1 MSGVA
6 LDSFST
12 FGELLRHLRRR
23 ARLTQKELGIAVGYS
38 EAHITRLENGQR
50 TPDPGLV
57 KAQFVEALGLQQEPE
72 AAQRL
77 VTLAEQASARNA
89 GVVAESATELAPPPN
104 NLPAQLTSFVGRERE
119 LAEVRQLLG
128 TTRLLTLTGSGGCGK
143 TRLAQEVAA
152 SLEGAKHRL
161 QSPDAPQ
168 PRGQP
173 HGDASPLP
181 SQPAYPDGVWLAEL
195 APLSEPSLVADA
207 VAAVFG
213 LRPMGRPATA
223 LLLDHLRGRQAL
235 LILDNC
241 EHLIQACAEL
251 AEALLRACPRLHILA
266 TSREAL
272 RVPGETTWRVPS
284 LVTAEAVQLFAARA
298 RDAQPRFALT
308 AQNSAPVANLCERLD
323 GIPLAIE
330 LAASRLNALSVEQ
343 IAVRLDDRFRLLT
356 GGSRTA
362 LPRQQA
368 LRATIDWSYGL
379 LSEDERAFLQ
389 RLSVFAGGWALEAAE
404 AVGGSASA
412 LDLLI
417 QLVNKS
423 LVLVDEAGSRY
434 TLLETIRQYAH
445 EKLVKAGEH
454 EQAHRRHLEHFSGLA
469 QEAKPHMRGSQQVA
483 WLDRLEAELDNLR
496 AALEWAAR
504 TRDVHRSERLI
515 DGVWRVWFVRGYCVE
530 GLRWVGAVLPTDL
543 AGSGPA
549 RVTACLASGW
559 LAIRVGHFTAAYASF
574 TQALAA
580 AQQLEDAHQIISAE
594 TGLGFTHPD
603 HGQAVILFEEALNL
617 ARESGSRWEELLS
630 LECFGT
636 RMLWHGD
643 YQRAARPLAEAVAGF
658 REMRDL
664 YGVAFVLEQQ
674 GLLAFMRGDFASAGQ
689 RLEESVSLGREL
701 KSDIQIADTLIDLA
715 QVGLHAGDSARAM
728 AAVRESLT
736 IYQRVGNLE
745 RVGQCL
751 SVAAGVAQARG
762 DLQRAA
768 LLLGAT
774 ESQWHAFESYRY
786 PLLMAEYNRCLP
798 LARAAMDPAEFD
810 RAWAEGQAMTTQDA
824 IAQVL

>member
-6 LDSFST
+6 LDSFTT

-23 ARLTQKELGIAVGYS
+23 ARLTQRELGLAVGYS
-38 EAHITRLENGQR
+38 EAHITRLENSQR

-77 VTLAEQASARNA
+77 ITLAEQASARNA

-104 NLPAQLTSFVGRERE
+104 NLPAQLTSFIGRAQE

-152 SLEGAKHRL
+152 SLVGAKHRL
-161 QSPDAPQ
+161 QSLDAL
-168 PRGQP
+168 QP

-181 SQPAYPDGVWLAEL
+181 PQSAYPDGVWLAEL

-223 LLLDHLRGRQAL
+223 LLLDHLRDKRAL
-235 LILDNC
+235 LLLDNC

-251 AEALLRACPRLHILA
+251 AEALLRACPHLHILA

-272 RVPGETTWRVPS
+272 RVPGETSWRVPS

-308 AQNSAPVANLCERLD
+308 AQNSTPVANLCERLD

-330 LAASRLNALSVEQ
+330 LAASHLNALSVEQ

-362 LPRQQA
+362 LPRQQT

-379 LSEDERAFLQ
+379 LSEDERTFLQ
-389 RLSVFAGGWALEAAE
+389 RLSVFAGGWTLEAAE

-423 LVLVDEAGSRY
+423 LVVVDEAGLRY
-434 TLLETIRQYAH
+434 SLLETIRQYAH

-454 EQAHRRHLEHFSGLA
+454 EQAHQRHLEHFSGLA
-469 QEAKPHMRGSQQVA
+469 QEAKPNVHGSQQVA
-483 WLDRLEAELDNLR
+483 WLDRLEAELDNFR
-496 AALEWAAR
+496 AALDWAAH
-504 TRDVHRSERLI
+504 TRDVEHGERLI
-515 DGVWRVWFVRGYCVE
+515 DGLWWMWLVRGYCME
-530 GLRWVGAVLPTDL
+530 GRQWTTAVLPTDSI
-543 AGSGPA
+543 GISSA

-559 LAIRVGHFTAAYASF
+559 LALRIGSPAAYADL
-574 TQALAA
+574 TQALSM
-580 AQQLEDAHQIISAE
+580 AQQLEDAHQIVWAE
-594 TGLGFTHPD
+594 MGLGVIHAD
-603 HGQAVILFEEALNL
+603 HGQAVQLLEEAANL
-617 ARESGSRWEELLS
+617 AHESGSRWEELLS
-630 LECFGT
+630 LAILGF
-636 RMLWHGD
+636 RVLWHGD
-643 YQRAARPLAEAVAGF
+643 YQRATRQFAEAVVGF

-664 YGVAFVLEQQ
+664 FGVALVLERQ
-674 GLLAFMRGDFASAGQ
+674 GLLAFMQGDFASAGQ

-715 QVGLHAGDSARAM
+715 QVSLHAGDSARAM
-728 AAVRESLT
+728 AAVRESLA

-751 SVAAGVAQARG
+751 AVAAGLAQARG
-762 DLQRAA
+762 DLRGAA
-768 LLLGAT
+768 MLLGCTDHLWRAL
-774 ESQWHAFESYRY
+774 ESQRIFPA
-786 PLLMAEYNRCLP
+786 AVEYNRRLP
-798 LARAAMDPAEFD
+798 LVRAAMDSAEFD
-810 RAWAEGQAMTTQDA
+810 QAWAEGQTMTTQDA
-824 IAQVL
+824 IAKAL